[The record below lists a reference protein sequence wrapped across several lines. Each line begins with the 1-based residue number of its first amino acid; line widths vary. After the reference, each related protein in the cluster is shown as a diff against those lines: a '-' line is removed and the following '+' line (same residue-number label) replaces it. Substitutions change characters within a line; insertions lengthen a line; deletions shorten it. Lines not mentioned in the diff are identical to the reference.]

1 MSREDK
7 VVLEKS
13 GKVAI
18 VRLNRPEV
26 LNAMD
31 LDVWHRIPEVARE
44 IDADR
49 EIRCAVLTGGG
60 DKAFSAG
67 LDLKAAGQLMGGA
80 MSAEASA
87 AGRVATAIDELS
99 ALQGCFS
106 SLENMRVPV
115 IAAVNGYCLGAGCEL
130 ILACDIR
137 LAGSNAVFS
146 IEEVALGVVPDMGST
161 QRLPRVVGMGK
172 AKQMLL
178 AGVRIDAR
186 EAHRIGLVEEV
197 CEPEETL
204 ERAVEMAGAVAAKAP
219 LAVQATKRAVNM
231 SAHTPLAVGL
241 KYETLL
247 AAANLIAEDIP
258 KGVIARIQKKEPE
271 FEGK

>member
-1 MSREDK
+1 MSREEK
-7 VVLEKS
+7 VIWEKS

-18 VRLNRPEV
+18 IRLNRPEV
-26 LNAMD
+26 LNAID
-31 LDVWHRIPEVARE
+31 LDVWHRIPEVAKE

-49 EIRCAVLTGGG
+49 EIRCAVLTGSG
-60 DKAFSAG
+60 DKAFTAG
-67 LDLKAAGQLMGGA
+67 LDLKAAGQVMGGA
-80 MSAEASA
+80 ITGDTSA
-87 AGRVATAIDELS
+87 AGKVAMAIDELS
-99 ALQGCFS
+99 ALQECFT

-115 IAAVNGYCLGAGCEL
+115 IAAVNGYCLGAGTEL
-130 ILACDIR
+130 ILTCDIR
-137 LAGSNAVFS
+137 LAGSNTIFS

-161 QRLPRVVGMGK
+161 QRLPRTVGVGK

-178 AGVRIDAR
+178 TGVRIGAG

-197 CEPEETL
+197 HDPQETL
-204 ERAVEMAGAVAAKAP
+204 DKAVEMAETVAAKAP

-241 KYETLL
+241 KYETLI
-247 AAANLIAEDIP
+247 AASNLIAEDIP
-258 KGVIARIQKKEPE
+258 KGMIARAQKKEPE